1 MVAKDSKSTGSPK
14 VQVGEIDTRA
24 PFQSVK
30 DAVNM
35 FGEGAFSGERPAIR
49 KARPDSAERVLA
61 KETQL
66 HLAQKELHKL
76 KERLQN
82 VETIKAQ
89 EAAELERAKRTVEEL
104 SQKLKAVNEAK
115 DISTK
120 ATEAAMDQAKK
131 LEESNGGIPTGTD
144 SASNYDSEATRKQYT
159 LASDELAA
167 AKQTLQ
173 KIRQD
178 CNATAE
184 AKASALKQI
193 TEAEDA
199 AKANMVRASELSKE
213 ITVVQESIG
222 QVKVATT
229 QTQQDEAKIYA
240 EKDVQKQLHKAK
252 LEESAKKLLELKEE
266 VNPELTKQLESEL
279 AEAAIAIGVI
289 RKDIDSARTSDLD
302 SVKAVTSEL
311 DDAKD
316 SLQKVAE
323 EESSLRS
330 LVESLKTELENVKKE
345 HAELKE
351 KENET
356 ESVAGYLHVKLR
368 KCKSELE
375 AAITEESKARGA
387 SEDLISTLKQLS
399 VECEDAKHESELM
412 KKQAEELKKEA
423 EKGKIAHEEAED
435 VLKIAL
441 MEAEEAKAA
450 ESSALDQIK
459 LMSERTSV
467 ARASTSESGAQIT
480 LSKEEFE
487 SLSRKVEESEKL
499 AEMKVAAAMAQ
510 VEAVKASENEA
521 IKRLEATQ
529 KEIEEIK
536 AATQE
541 SLKKA
546 EMAEAAKKAVEGE
559 LRKWREREQKKAAET
574 AARILEETEKSIQT
588 EKSIE
593 SSPNHYTVQNH
604 YQPEKVVK
612 SSKLEKAKTSLTKK
626 ALVPNLSGIFQSKR
640 KQVDGGSMSYLPGE
654 RPL

>member
-1 MVAKDSKSTGSPK
+1 MLLFLIIVIFASLYPFSPIIN
-14 VQVGEIDTRA
+14 QILAHSYRLY
-24 PFQSVK
+24 
-30 DAVNM
+30 VN
-35 FGEGAFSGERPAIR
+35 FFAFHLLYLSPLQRI
-49 KARPDSAERVLA
+49 LA

-82 VETIKAQ
+82 VEIIKAQ
-89 EAAELERAKRTVEEL
+89 EAAELERAKRTVEDL
-104 SQKLKAVNEAK
+104 SQKLKAVSEAK
-115 DISTK
+115 EISTK
-120 ATEAAMDQAKK
+120 ATEAAMVQAKK
-131 LEESNGGIPTGTD
+131 LEESNSGILAGTD
-144 SASNYDSEATRKQYT
+144 SASNYDSETTRKQYT

-167 AKQTLQ
+167 AKQELQ

-178 CNATAE
+178 CYATAE
-184 AKASALKQI
+184 EKAAALKQI
-193 TEAEDA
+193 TEAENA
-199 AKANMVRASELSKE
+199 AEANMVRSSELSKE
-213 ITVVQESIG
+213 ITTVQESIG
-222 QVKVATT
+222 LVKLATI
-229 QTQQDEAKIYA
+229 QTQQDEANIHA
-240 EKDVQKQLHKAK
+240 EKDVQKQFHKAK
-252 LEESAKKLLELKEE
+252 LEESAKKLLALKEE
-266 VNPELTKQLESEL
+266 VDPELTKQLESEL
-279 AEAAIAIGVI
+279 AEAASAIGVI
-289 RKDIDSARTSDLD
+289 RKDIDSARASDLD

-316 SLQKVAE
+316 SLQKVVG

-330 LVESLKTELENVKKE
+330 LVESLKMELENLKKE
-345 HAELKE
+345 HSELKE

-356 ESVAGYLHVKLR
+356 ESIAGYLHVKLR

-375 AAITEESKARGA
+375 AAIAEESKARGA
-387 SEDLISTLKQLS
+387 SEDLISTLQQLS
-399 VECEDAKHESELM
+399 AESADAKHESEVM
-412 KKQAEELKKEA
+412 KKQAEELRKEA
-423 EKGKIAHEEAED
+423 EEAKIAHDEAED
-435 VLKIAL
+435 ILKIAL

-459 LMSERTSV
+459 IMSERTNV

-521 IKRLEATQ
+521 LKRLEATQ
-529 KEIEEIK
+529 KEIEDIK

-546 EMAEAAKKAVEGE
+546 EMSEAAKKAVEGE
-559 LRKWREREQKKAAET
+559 LKKWREREQKKAAET
-574 AARILEETEKSIQT
+574 ASRILAET

-593 SSPNHYTVQNH
+593 SSPNHYSLQNH

-612 SSKLEKAKTSLTKK
+612 PSKLEKAKTSLTNKV
-626 ALVPNLSGIFQSKR
+626 LVPNLSGIFQGKR
-640 KQVDGGSMSYLPGE
+640 KQVDGGSLSHVSGE
-654 RPL
+654 GPL

>member
-49 KARPDSAERVLA
+49 KARSDSAERVLA

-89 EAAELERAKRTVEEL
+89 EAAELQRAKRTVEDL

-115 DISTK
+115 ELSSK

-131 LEESNGGIPTGTD
+131 LEESNGSVPTGTD
-144 SASNYDSEATRKQYT
+144 SASNYDSETTRKQYA
-159 LASDELAA
+159 LAFDELAA
-167 AKQTLQ
+167 AKQELQ

-178 CNATAE
+178 CYATAE
-184 AKASALKQI
+184 EKASVLKQS
-193 TEAEDA
+193 TEAEA
-199 AKANMVRASELSKE
+199 AAEANMLRAGELSKE
-213 ITVVQESIG
+213 ITAVQESIG
-222 QVKVATT
+222 QVKFATIE
-229 QTQQDEAKIYA
+229 TQQDEEKIYA

-252 LEESAKKLLELKEE
+252 LEESAKKLLALKEE
-266 VNPELTKQLESEL
+266 VDPKLSKQLESKL
-279 AEAAIAIGVI
+279 AEATTEIGVV
-289 RKDIDSARTSDLD
+289 RKEIDSAKSSDLD

-330 LVESLKTELENVKKE
+330 LVESLKMELENVKKE
-345 HAELKE
+345 HSELKE
-351 KENET
+351 KENEI
-356 ESVAGYLHVKLR
+356 ESIAGYLHVKLR

-375 AAITEESKARGA
+375 AAIAVESKARGA
-387 SEDLISTLKQLS
+387 SEDMISTLQQLS
-399 VECEDAKHESELM
+399 VESEDAKHESELM

-423 EKGKIAHEEAED
+423 EKAKLAHEEAED
-435 VLKIAL
+435 ILKIAL

-450 ESSALDQIK
+450 EASALNQIK
-459 LMSERTSV
+459 IMSERTSV

-521 IKRLEATQ
+521 LKRLEAKQ

-574 AARILEETEKSIQT
+574 ASRILAET

-593 SSPNHYTVQNH
+593 SSPSHYSVQNQ

-612 SSKLEKAKTSLTKK
+612 SSKLEKAKTSMTKK
-626 ALVPNLSGIFQSKR
+626 VLVPNLSGIFQSKR
-640 KQVDGGSMSYLPGE
+640 KQVDGGSLSYLPGE

>member
-1 MVAKDSKSTGSPK
+1 MVAKDSKGMGSPK
-14 VQVGEIDTRA
+14 VQMGEIDTRA

-66 HLAQKELHKL
+66 HLARKELHKL

-89 EAAELERAKRTVEEL
+89 EAAELERAKRTVEDL

-115 DISTK
+115 ELSSK

-131 LEESNGGIPTGTD
+131 LEESNGSVPTGTD
-144 SASNYDSEATRKQYT
+144 GASNYDSETTRKQYT
-159 LASDELAA
+159 LAFDELAA
-167 AKQTLQ
+167 AKQELQ

-178 CNATAE
+178 CYATAE
-184 AKASALKQI
+184 EKASVLKQS

-199 AKANMVRASELSKE
+199 AKANMLRASELSKE
-213 ITVVQESIG
+213 ITAVQESIG
-222 QVKVATT
+222 QVKFATIE
-229 QTQQDEAKIYA
+229 TQQDEAKVYA

-252 LEESAKKLLELKEE
+252 LEESAKKLLALKEK
-266 VNPELTKQLESEL
+266 VDPKITKQLESEL
-279 AEAAIAIGVI
+279 AEATTAIGVV
-289 RKDIDSARTSDLD
+289 RKEIDSARTSDLD

-316 SLQKVAE
+316 TLQKVAE

-330 LVESLKTELENVKKE
+330 LVESLKMELENVKKE
-345 HAELKE
+345 HSELKE

-356 ESVAGYLHVKLR
+356 ESIAGYLHVKLR

-375 AAITEESKARGA
+375 AAIAEESKASGA
-387 SEDLISTLKQLS
+387 SEDMISTLQQLS
-399 VECEDAKHESELM
+399 VESEDAKRESELM

-423 EKGKIAHEEAED
+423 EKAKIAHEEAED
-435 VLKIAL
+435 ILKIAL

-450 ESSALDQIK
+450 ESSALNQIK
-459 LMSERTSV
+459 IMSERTSV

-521 IKRLEATQ
+521 LKRLEAKQ

-574 AARILEETEKSIQT
+574 ASRILAET

-593 SSPNHYTVQNH
+593 SSPSHYSVQNH

-626 ALVPNLSGIFQSKR
+626 ALVPNLSGIFQGKR
-640 KQVDGGSMSYLPGE
+640 KVDGGSLSYLPSE